1 MAGSVV
7 LFQKL
12 AIAAPGANTSFGS
25 VTLPPGTTRVEVSVN
40 LATGSVFKA
49 VWTDGTNTSTEKAN
63 GGTPLT
69 AGVGYTFTTGVAKLT
84 TDTTA
89 LTVSGAFQ
97 VETDGIISRLTVTA
111 IVDAAA

>member
-1 MAGSVV
+1 MAGSIV
-7 LFQKL
+7 LFSKF
-12 AIAAPGANTSFGS
+12 AIPAPGANTSFGA
-25 VTLPPGTTRVEVSVN
+25 VTLPLGTTRVEVSVN
-40 LATGSVFKA
+40 LATGAVFKA

-84 TDTTA
+84 TDATVA
-89 LTVSGAFQ
+89 TVSGAFK

-111 IVDAAA
+111 ILDAQS